1 VNDVTSAAEEPSPV
15 LCAELR
21 GTPKSVNFG
30 CAESVLE
37 DVFE

>member
-1 VNDVTSAAEEPSPV
+1 MNDVTSAADEPSPV
-15 LCAELR
+15 LCAELK

-30 CAESVLE
+30 CDGSVLE